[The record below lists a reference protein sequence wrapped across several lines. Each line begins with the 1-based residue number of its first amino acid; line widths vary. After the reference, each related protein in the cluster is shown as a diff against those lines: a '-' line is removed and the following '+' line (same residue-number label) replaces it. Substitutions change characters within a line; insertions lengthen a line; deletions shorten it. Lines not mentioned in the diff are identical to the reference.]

1 MAHPA
6 EAPLPWYNPAMPASD
21 STPRPEA
28 PSKAHLEPPAAPAPG
43 DVVALVGPTGAGKT
57 RVVMALA
64 ERLRFEVLSADS
76 VQAIREFDLGSAKPT
91 ADERARVVHHGL
103 DLVGP
108 NERCT
113 AWIFARHADAV
124 LADARRR
131 RMPLLATAGTG
142 FYLQAW
148 SAGLPDLPTLPAER
162 SAALQAEARAQP
174 IAAHA
179 RLAALDPA
187 SASRLHPHDWI
198 RVARALA
205 IIEASGAP
213 VPRIEP
219 TGPRLHYIGIRGEGR
234 DFETGLRDRT
244 RAMLTAGWIDEVRGL
259 IARHG
264 RDLPGLAT
272 IGYREILAFL
282 EGAIAEAELEDA
294 IVLATRRYARRQR
307 IWFRAKAVRWFEP
320 RDPALVEALE
330 AALTAAMRVE

>member
-1 MAHPA
+1 MVQSGDVPDRF
-6 EAPLPWYNPAMPASD
+6 APPSRSA
-21 STPRPEA
+21 PETQ
-28 PSKAHLEPPAAPAPG
+28 SETPAAPADG

-57 RVVMALA
+57 RAVMGLA
-64 ERLRFEVLSADS
+64 ERMAFEVLSADS

-91 ADERARVVHHGL
+91 AAERARVVHHGL

-108 NERCT
+108 DERCT
-113 AWIFARHADAV
+113 AWMFARHADAV

-162 SAALQAEARAQP
+162 EAALQAEARAEP
-174 IAAHA
+174 AAAHA

-187 SASRLHPHDWI
+187 SATRLHPHDWI

-205 IIEASGAP
+205 IVEATGAP
-213 VPRIEP
+213 VPPIEP
-219 TGPRLHYIGIRGEGR
+219 TGPRLHYIGIRGEGP
-234 DFETGLRDRT
+234 DFEAGLRDRT
-244 RAMLTAGWIDEVRGL
+244 RAMLDAGWVDEVRCL

-272 IGYREILAFL
+272 IGYREIVAFL
-282 EGAIAEAELEDA
+282 DGAIAEAALEDA

-307 IWFRAKAVRWFEP
+307 IWFRAKPVRWFEP
-320 RDPALVEALE
+320 GDPALVDALA
-330 AALTAAMRVE
+330 AALTASMRVE